1 MYKRQLRVLTFGQR
15 DLGSASLFFW
25 GEGEGLMA
33 ARFQCTSSIVVVS
46 SSIMSID
53 EIFFLSPLREGEF
66 VLSRQKR
73 NWSVSLRRT
82 NVRNKEDSL
91 LFFF

>member
-1 MYKRQLRVLTFGQR
+1 
-15 DLGSASLFFW
+15 
-25 GEGEGLMA
+25 MA

-91 LFFF
+91 LFFFKREREIKAIKLMNLSCSENAIG

>member
-1 MYKRQLRVLTFGQR
+1 MR
-15 DLGSASLFFW
+15 FFS
-25 GEGEGLMA
+25 
-33 ARFQCTSSIVVVS
+33 F
-46 SSIMSID
+46 
-53 EIFFLSPLREGEF
+53 PLKEGEF

-91 LFFF
+91 LFFFKREREIKAIKLMNLSCSENAIG

>member
-1 MYKRQLRVLTFGQR
+1 
-15 DLGSASLFFW
+15 
-25 GEGEGLMA
+25 MA

-91 LFFF
+91 LFFFERERD

>member
-1 MYKRQLRVLTFGQR
+1 
-15 DLGSASLFFW
+15 
-25 GEGEGLMA
+25 MA
-33 ARFQCTSSIVVVS
+33 ARFQCISSIVVVS

-91 LFFF
+91 LFFFKREREIKAIKLMNLSCSENAIG